1 MGDRRVGLGLTRLA
15 TSIPGLSAVSAAA
28 ILAQIGNQRRIATAR
43 A

>member
-15 TSIPGLSAVSAAA
+15 ASIPGLSEVSPAA
-28 ILAQIGNQRRIATAR
+28 ILAQIGNLRRIATAR